1 MMSGIER
8 LPQTGVDA
16 VAAGNRRA
24 IAVWLLACAAMILVM
39 VVLGGVTRLTESGL
53 SITEWQPI
61 AGILPPLSEAAW
73 QAEFAKYREIPQ
85 FQLVHSWMS
94 IEDFK
99 TIYFW
104 EWLHRLWGR
113 LIGIAFAVPFLWFL
127 LRRRIP
133 AALMR
138 RLLGLLV
145 LGGLQGVLGWVMV
158 ESGLVDRVEVSQ
170 YRLVAHLGLAIIIYA
185 AILWTA
191 LDLLWAG
198 APTALPLQ
206 HAHIAP
212 PPLRG
217 RAGRGVAR
225 AAHQDSRSRTSAHA
239 LTGTTEAATA
249 PPTLPPPQGGRGPT
263 QICSCVRALPA
274 AGLPRAAAAVAALI
288 FLTLLAGGFVAG
300 LNAGLTYNTFPLM
313 DGSLVPAGY
322 WQLQPWWRNFFE
334 NVAAVQF
341 DHRLLALL
349 SLAAIVA
356 LWLAGHRHALAARGR
371 YALDALLAMAVLQVA
386 LGVATLLLVVPLP
399 IAAAHQAGAVLL
411 FTAALAACHALR
423 QRPIDPARTSP

>member
-1 MMSGIER
+1 MMTGHMMSRDWR
-8 LPQTGVDA
+8 LPRTDA
-16 VAAGNRRA
+16 DAASAGNRRA
-24 IAVWLLACAAMILVM
+24 IAVWLLVCAAMIVVM
-39 VVLGGVTRLTESGL
+39 LVLGGITRLTESGL

-61 AGILPPLSEAAW
+61 SGVLPPLSEAAW

-85 FQLVHSWMS
+85 FQLLHSWMS

-113 LIGIAFAVPFLWFL
+113 LIGLAFAAPFLWFL

-133 AALMR
+133 S
-138 RLLGLLV
+138 GLLPRLAGILV
-145 LGGLQGVLGWVMV
+145 FGGLQGVLGWVMV
-158 ESGLVDRVEVSQ
+158 KSGLVDRVEVSQ
-170 YRLVAHLGLAIIIYA
+170 YRLVAHLGLAIVLYA

-191 LDLLWAG
+191 LDLLW
-198 APTALPLQ
+198 
-206 HAHIAP
+206 P
-212 PPLRG
+212 PPPG
-217 RAGRGVAR
+217 AR
-225 AAHQDSRSRTSAHA
+225 
-239 LTGTTEAATA
+239 
-249 PPTLPPPQGGRGPT
+249 
-263 QICSCVRALPA
+263 PA
-274 AGLPRAAAAVAALI
+274 AGLRRAAEAIAGLV

-313 DGSLVPAGY
+313 DGALVPEGY

-341 DHRLLALL
+341 DHRLLALA
-349 SLAAIVA
+349 SLAAIIA
-356 LWLAGHRHALAARGR
+356 FWLAGHRHALAARGR
-371 YALDALLAMAVLQVA
+371 RALDALLAMALLQVA

-399 IAAAHQAGAVLL
+399 LAAAHQAGAVLL

-423 QRPIDPARTSP
+423 RDRTGAGKTSP

>member
-1 MMSGIER
+1 MIGGDES

-24 IAVWLLACAAMILVM
+24 IAVWLVVCAGMILVM

-113 LIGIAFAVPFLWFL
+113 LIGIAFAAPFLWYL

-133 AALMR
+133 TGLMR
-138 RLLGLLV
+138 RLLGILV

-170 YRLVAHLGLAIIIYA
+170 YRLVAHLGLAIVIYA

-191 LDLLWAG
+191 LDLLWVR
-198 APTALPLQ
+198 APT
-206 HAHIAP
+206 
-212 PPLRG
+212 
-217 RAGRGVAR
+217 
-225 AAHQDSRSRTSAHA
+225 
-239 LTGTTEAATA
+239 
-249 PPTLPPPQGGRGPT
+249 
-263 QICSCVRALPA
+263 ALPA
-274 AGLPRAAAAVAALI
+274 AGLSRAAAAVAALA

-300 LNAGLTYNTFPLM
+300 LNAGLAYNTFPLM
-313 DGSLVPAGY
+313 DGRLVPADY

-356 LWLAGHRHALAARGR
+356 LWLAGHRHALAARR
-371 YALDALLAMAVLQVA
+371 RRALDALLAMAVLQVA
-386 LGVATLLLVVPLP
+386 LGVVTLLLVVPLP
-399 IAAAHQAGAVLL
+399 FAAAHQAGAVLL
-411 FTAALAACHALR
+411 FTASLAACHALR
-423 QRPIDPARTSP
+423 QRPIDPASTSP

>member
-24 IAVWLLACAAMILVM
+24 IAVWLLVCAAMILVM

-61 AGILPPLSEAAW
+61 SGILPPLSEAAW

-133 AALMR
+133 FGLMP
-138 RLLGLLV
+138 RLLGILV

-170 YRLVAHLGLAIIIYA
+170 YRLVAHLGLAIVIYA

-191 LDLLWAG
+191 LDLLW
-198 APTALPLQ
+198 
-206 HAHIAP
+206 
-212 PPLRG
+212 G
-217 RAGRGVAR
+217 RA
-225 AAHQDSRSRTSAHA
+225 
-239 LTGTTEAATA
+239 
-249 PPTLPPPQGGRGPT
+249 P
-263 QICSCVRALPA
+263 RALPA
-274 AGLPRAAAAVAALI
+274 ALLPRAAAAIAALV
-288 FLTLLAGGFVAG
+288 FFTLLAGGFVAG

-313 DGSLVPAGY
+313 DGGLVPPGY
-322 WQLQPWWRNFFE
+322 WQLRPWWLNFFE

-356 LWLAGHRHALAARGR
+356 LWLAGHRHAPAARGR
-371 YALDALLAMAVLQVA
+371 RALDALLAMAVLQVA
-386 LGVATLLLVVPLP
+386 LGIATLLLVVPLP
-399 IAAAHQAGAVLL
+399 LAAAHQAGAVLL

-423 QRPIDPARTSP
+423 QRPIDPASTSP

>member
-1 MMSGIER
+1 MTVGDES
-8 LPQTGVDA
+8 LPRTGVDA
-16 VAAGNRRA
+16 SCAGHQRA
-24 IAVWLLACAAMILVM
+24 IAVWLLVCAAMIVVM

-61 AGILPPLSEAAW
+61 SGIVPPLSAAAW

-85 FQLVHSWMS
+85 FQLLHSWMS

-113 LIGIAFAVPFLWFL
+113 LIGIAFAAPFLWFL

-133 AALMR
+133 PALMP
-138 RLLGLLV
+138 RLLGILA

-170 YRLVAHLGLAIIIYA
+170 YRLVAHLGLAIVIYA

-191 LDLLWAG
+191 LDLLW
-198 APTALPLQ
+198 
-206 HAHIAP
+206 
-212 PPLRG
+212 R
-217 RAGRGVAR
+217 RASLGV
-225 AAHQDSRSRTSAHA
+225 
-239 LTGTTEAATA
+239 
-249 PPTLPPPQGGRGPT
+249 
-263 QICSCVRALPA
+263 PA
-274 AGLPRAAAAVAALI
+274 AGLPRAATATAALV

-313 DGSLVPAGY
+313 DGSLVPEGY
-322 WQLQPWWRNFFE
+322 WQLQPWWRNLFE

-341 DHRLLALL
+341 DHRLLALT

-356 LWLAGHRHALAARGR
+356 LWLAGRRHSLAARGR
-371 YALDALLAMAVLQVA
+371 RALDALLAMALLQVA

-399 IAAAHQAGAVLL
+399 LAAAHQAGAVLL

-423 QRPIDPARTSP
+423 QEPLAPGDSSP